1 MIAPAVLLSKSKQAR
16 VADEGWSVK
25 GGVAARNLFALKG
38 HDFSRADKADK
49 VNGL

>member
-25 GGVAARNLFALKG
+25 GGVAARNLFALKE

-49 VNGL
+49 INGL